1 MEASIKRLNNLLAKK
16 LISPQVYDD
25 GIAAMESAM
34 TQQSAG
40 LPTPDQPAV
49 VTTPRV
55 EPPATISPPVFDE
68 AMSFGVPLDGATPV
82 SMESLESS
90 PWEVDFDW
98 GWNQTPF
105 DEIRDIEAVADTP

>member
-25 GIAAMESAM
+25 GIAAIESAM

-40 LPTPDQPAV
+40 LPTPDQPAG

-55 EPPATISPPVFDE
+55 KSPATVSPAVFDD
-68 AMSFGVPLDGATPV
+68 ATPFGVSLDGAATV

-90 PWEVDFDW
+90 LLVVDFDW
-98 GWNQTPF
+98 GETWTRPPLTRL
-105 DEIRDIEAVADTP
+105 EISRL